1 MFDWYFQELIEILER
16 LDRREESHKSVNHKN
31 EKNTLEVL
39 EDLEEILSQ
48 IRVTVHSVKN
58 PVEKENFTKLSQI
71 AWNRLGLE
79 RSVLRIQSS
88 NYRGSESLRERLL
101 QRVQSEILECKC
113 ECEKSIA
120 SVVILI
126 KESTERGG
134 RSEKKWFQ

>member
-16 LDRREESHKSVNHKN
+16 LDRREESHKSVN

-58 PVEKENFTKLSQI
+58 PTEKENFMKLSQI

-79 RSVLRIQSS
+79 RSILRIKSS

-101 QRVQSEILECKC
+101 ERARSKILECKC
-113 ECEKSIA
+113 ECEKSI
-120 SVVILI
+120 VVILI
-126 KESTERGG
+126 KESERGG
-134 RSEKKWFQ
+134 KSGNKWFQ